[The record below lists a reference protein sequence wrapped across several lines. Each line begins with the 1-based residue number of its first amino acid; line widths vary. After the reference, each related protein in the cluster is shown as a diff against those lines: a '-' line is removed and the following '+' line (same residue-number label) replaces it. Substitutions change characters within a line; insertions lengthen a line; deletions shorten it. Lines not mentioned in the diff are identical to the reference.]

1 MSGND
6 LSIYEREADAWW
18 DADSR
23 TFRSLRA
30 VKRFHEQR
38 IVEALHAHV
47 GTRFECAVDLGCGG
61 GLLSVALAAHGERV
75 IGVDTSAASLAVARD
90 AARRFGRACVF
101 VRGDV
106 CDVPLADASA
116 DLVALSDVIEHVADK
131 RRVLA
136 EAARLVRPG
145 GLVYVNT
152 LASGWR
158 ARLLAV
164 EVAERLGYV
173 PRGTHDARLFVGPQE
188 LVALARD
195 VGLACCGVSGEAPR
209 LCATLRSGALEMRRA
224 NDTGVSYHA
233 WFVRTAA

>member
-1 MSGND
+1 MAGND
-6 LSIYEREADAWW
+6 LSIYEREAAAWW

-47 GTRFECAVDLGCGG
+47 GARFACAVDLGCGG

-90 AARRFGRACVF
+90 AARRLGRACVF

-106 CDVPLADASA
+106 CDVPLASGSA

-131 RRVLA
+131 GRVLA

-152 LASGWR
+152 LARGWR
-158 ARLLAV
+158 ARLFAV

-173 PRGTHDARLFVGPQE
+173 PRGTHDARLFVDSAE
-188 LVALARD
+188 LVELARA
-195 VGLACCGVSGEAPR
+195 VGLECRGVGGEAPR
-209 LCATLRSGALEMRRA
+209 LCATVKSGALEMRRS
-224 NDTGVSYHA
+224 NDTKVSYHA
-233 WFVRTAA
+233 WFVRSAA

>member
-1 MSGND
+1 VGGND
-6 LSIYEREADAWW
+6 LTIYEREAHAWW
-18 DADSR
+18 DATSR

-38 IVEALHAHV
+38 IVEALNAHV
-47 GTRFECAVDLGCGG
+47 GARFDCAVDLGCGG
-61 GLLSVALAAHGERV
+61 GLLAVALAAYGERV
-75 IGVDTSAASLAVARD
+75 IGVDSSSASLAVAR
-90 AARRFGRACVF
+90 AAALRFERACEF

-106 CDVPLADASA
+106 CDVPLASASA
-116 DLVALSDVIEHVADK
+116 DLVVLSDVIEHVADK

-152 LASGWR
+152 LARGWR
-158 ARLLAV
+158 ARLFAV

-173 PRGTHDARLFVGPQE
+173 PRGTHDSRLFVGHEE

-195 VGLACCGVSGEAPR
+195 VGLECRGVGGEAPR
-209 LCATLRSGALEMRRA
+209 LCATVRSGALEMRRS

-233 WFVRTAA
+233 WFVRSAA

>member
-1 MSGND
+1 MNGND
-6 LSIYEREADAWW
+6 LSIYEREAAAWW
-18 DADSR
+18 DTDSR

-47 GTRFECAVDLGCGG
+47 GARFDCAIDLGCGG

-75 IGVDTSAASLAVARD
+75 IGVDTSAASLAVAR
-90 AARRFGRACVF
+90 AAALRLERACEF

-106 CDVPLADASA
+106 CDVPLASDAA

-136 EAARLVRPG
+136 EAARLVRRG

-152 LASGWR
+152 LARGWR
-158 ARLLAV
+158 ARLFAV

-173 PRGTHDARLFVGPQE
+173 PRGTHRHERFVQPAELGAMAAAAGLREVAR
-188 LVALARD
+188 
-195 VGLACCGVSGEAPR
+195 CGEAPR
-209 LCATLRSGALEMRRA
+209 LWAT
-224 NDTGVSYHA
+224 
-233 WFVRTAA
+233 VRTGAVQLRASASMAVGYAMLFAKEAA